1 MYTFSIRWSLSPDIQ
16 NMLSIMSKA
25 QDAKIAET
33 MLQQKTVFW
42 VPRETWAEWA
52 TTLSCNRFGWIVQ
65 VVGQR
70 SDANGTT
77 VLMVWSLHQDEC
89 HRPSHGDINMTSP
102 GKDISLRRIAGLK
115 KDALIMSLSDAELGK
130 LTVNDRRGFSAMSS
144 SSKMW

>member
-1 MYTFSIRWSLSPDIQ
+1 
-16 NMLSIMSKA
+16 MSKA

-77 VLMVWSLHQDEC
+77 VLMVWSLHQGEC

-144 SSKMW
+144 SSKI

>member
-1 MYTFSIRWSLSPDIQ
+1 
-16 NMLSIMSKA
+16 MSKA

-144 SSKMW
+144 SSKM

>member
-1 MYTFSIRWSLSPDIQ
+1 
-16 NMLSIMSKA
+16 MLSIMSKA

-144 SSKMW
+144 SSKM